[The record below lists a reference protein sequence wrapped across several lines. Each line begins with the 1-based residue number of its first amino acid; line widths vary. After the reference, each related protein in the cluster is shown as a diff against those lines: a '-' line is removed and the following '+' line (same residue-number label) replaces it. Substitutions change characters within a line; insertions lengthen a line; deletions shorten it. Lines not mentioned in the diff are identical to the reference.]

1 MSKKFLSIFIIL
13 IFYIIII
20 AYSDFNK
27 FSENILQFHFEYLP
41 LILGIIF
48 ASMLVKGIRQKFL
61 LKKIGIELSTKN
73 SIILYLAGMS
83 MIITPGG
90 SGELIKSYYL
100 KKQNGYSQSKT
111 FPLVFVERF
120 YDLLAIVSIIFFTL
134 IFFQIF
140 ESFIVAT
147 FALGFLAVVYFSMR
161 SKKFFS
167 FLSKFFIKIPKLSK
181 FVKNIEE
188 SYSSFQSLTTS
199 NIPKN
204 WLLSLLAFGLD
215 AIAVYFVFIGFGLD
229 FDFVFTTMINFSS
242 LLFGVLTLVP
252 AGIGVTEVS
261 FVSFLTQEGI
271 SLSLATSIIVMIRLT
286 SIWFATGIGFFTTK
300 LLLSKKFS
308 DVECDIN

>member
-1 MSKKFLSIFIIL
+1 MSKKFLAIFLIL
-13 IFYIIII
+13 IFYILII

-27 FSENILQFHFEYLP
+27 FTENIFQFHFEYLP

-48 ASMLVKGIRQKFL
+48 ASMLVKGIRQKL
-61 LKKIGIELSTKN
+61 LLNKIGIELSSKN
-73 SIILYLAGMS
+73 SILLYLAGMS

-100 KKQNGYSQSKT
+100 KKKNGYSQSKT

-120 YDLLAIVSIIFFTL
+120 YDLLAIVSIIFLTL
-134 IFFQIF
+134 ILFQIL
-140 ESFIVAT
+140 EVFIVAA
-147 FALGFLAVVYFSMR
+147 FALGLLTVIYFSMR
-161 SKKFFS
+161 SKRFFS
-167 FLSKFFIKIPKLSK
+167 FMSRFITKIPKLSK

-188 SYSSFQSLTTS
+188 SYPSFQSLTTS

-204 WLLSLLAFGLD
+204 WLLSFLAFGLD

-229 FDFVFTTMINFSS
+229 FDFVFTTMVSLSS

-271 SLSLATSIIVMIRLT
+271 SLSLATSIIIMIRLT
-286 SIWFATGIGFFTTK
+286 GIWFATGIGFITTK
-300 LLLSKKFS
+300 LLFQKRFNL
-308 DVECDIN
+308 V

>member
-1 MSKKFLSIFIIL
+1 MSKKFLAIILIL
-13 IFYIIII
+13 IFYILII

-27 FSENILQFHFEYLP
+27 FTENIFQFHFEFLP

-48 ASMLVKGIRQKFL
+48 VSMLVKGIRQKFL
-61 LKKIGIELSTKN
+61 LKKIGIELSSKN

-100 KKQNGYSQSKT
+100 KKKNGYSQSKT

-120 YDLLAIVSIIFFTL
+120 YDLLAIVSIIFFSL
-134 IFFQIF
+134 ILFQIL
-140 ESFIVAT
+140 EVFIVAT
-147 FALGFLAVVYFSMR
+147 FALGLLVVIFFSMR
-161 SKKFFS
+161 SKRFFS
-167 FLSKFFIKIPKLSK
+167 VLSKLIVKIPKLSK

-188 SYSSFQSLTTS
+188 SYPSFQSLTTG

-204 WLLSLLAFGLD
+204 WLLSFLAFGLD
-215 AIAVYFVFIGFGLD
+215 AIAVYFVFLGFGLD

-261 FVSFLTQEGI
+261 FVGFLTQEGI
-271 SLSLATSIIVMIRLT
+271 SLSLATSIIIMIRLT
-286 SIWFATGIGFFTTK
+286 SIWFATGIGFLTTK
-300 LLLSKKFS
+300 LLLSKR
-308 DVECDIN
+308 I

>member
-1 MSKKFLSIFIIL
+1 MSKKFLAIFLIL
-13 IFYIIII
+13 IFYILII

-27 FSENILQFHFEYLP
+27 FTENILQFHFEYLP

-73 SIILYLAGMS
+73 SILLYLAGMS

-100 KKQNGYSQSKT
+100 KKKNGYSQSRT

-134 IFFQIF
+134 ILFQIL
-140 ESFIVAT
+140 EVFIVAI
-147 FALGFLAVVYFSMR
+147 FASGLLTVIFFSMR
-161 SKKFFS
+161 SKRFFS
-167 FLSKFFIKIPKLSK
+167 FLTRFIIKIPKISK

-188 SYSSFQSLTTS
+188 SYSSFQSLTKS

-204 WLLSLLAFGLD
+204 LLMSIFAFGMD
-215 AIAVYFVFIGFGLD
+215 AVAVYFVFLGFGLD

-261 FVSFLTQEGI
+261 FVSFLTQEGT
-271 SLSLATSIIVMIRLT
+271 SLSLATSIIIMIRLT
-286 SIWFATGIGFFTTK
+286 SIWFATGIGFITTK
-300 LLLSKKFS
+300 LLLSKKIF
-308 DVECDIN
+308 

>member
-1 MSKKFLSIFIIL
+1 MSKKFLFIFLIL

-27 FSENILQFHFEYLP
+27 FSENIFQFHFEFLP
-41 LILGIIF
+41 LILGIF
-48 ASMLVKGIRQKFL
+48 FTGMLVKGIRQKSL
-61 LKKIGIELSTKN
+61 LKKIGIDLSSKN

-100 KKQNGYSQSKT
+100 KKKNGYSQSKT

-134 IFFQIF
+134 LFFQIL
-140 ESFIVAT
+140 EVFIVAT
-147 FALGFLAVVYFSMR
+147 FALGLLAVIYFSMR
-161 SKKFFS
+161 SKQFFS
-167 FLSKFFIKIPKLSK
+167 FLSRFIIKIPKISK

-188 SYSSFQSLTTS
+188 SYPSFQSLTTS

-204 WLLSLLAFGLD
+204 WLLSFLAFGLD
-215 AIAVYFVFIGFGLD
+215 AIGVYIIFIGFGLD
-229 FDFVFTTMINFSS
+229 LDFVYTTMVNFSS

-261 FVSFLTQEGI
+261 FVGFLTQEGT
-271 SLSLATSIIVMIRLT
+271 SLSLATSIIIMIRLT
-286 SIWFATGIGFFTTK
+286 SIWFATGIGFITTK
-300 LLLSKKFS
+300 LLLSKKIF
-308 DVECDIN
+308 

>member
-1 MSKKFLSIFIIL
+1 MSKKFLFIFIIL
-13 IFYIIII
+13 IFYILII

-48 ASMLVKGIRQKFL
+48 ASMLVKGFRQKLL
-61 LKKIGIELSTKN
+61 LKKIGIELSSKN
-73 SIILYLAGMS
+73 SILLYLAGMS

-100 KKQNGYSQSKT
+100 KKKNGYSQSKT

-120 YDLLAIVSIIFFTL
+120 YDLLAIVSIIFLTL
-134 IFFQIF
+134 ILFQIL
-140 ESFIVAT
+140 EVFIVAT
-147 FALGFLAVVYFSMR
+147 FALGLLAVLFFSMR
-161 SKKFFS
+161 SKRFFS
-167 FLSKFFIKIPKLSK
+167 FLSRFIIKIPKISK

-188 SYSSFQSLTTS
+188 SYPSFQSLTTS

-204 WLLSLLAFGLD
+204 WLLSFLAFGLD
-215 AIAVYFVFIGFGLD
+215 AIAVYIVFLGFGLD
-229 FDFVFTTMINFSS
+229 FDFVFTTMVSLSS

-271 SLSLATSIIVMIRLT
+271 SLSLATSIIIMIRLT
-286 SIWFATGIGFFTTK
+286 GIWFATGIGFITTK
-300 LLLSKKFS
+300 LLFQKRYNL
-308 DVECDIN
+308 V

>member
-1 MSKKFLSIFIIL
+1 MSKKFLAIFLIL
-13 IFYIIII
+13 IFYILII

-27 FSENILQFHFEYLP
+27 FTENIFQFHFEYLP

-48 ASMLVKGIRQKFL
+48 ASMLVKGIRQKLL
-61 LKKIGIELSTKN
+61 LKKIGIELSSKN
-73 SIILYLAGMS
+73 SILLYLAGMS

-100 KKQNGYSQSKT
+100 KKKNGYSQSKT

-134 IFFQIF
+134 ILFQII
-140 ESFIVAT
+140 EVFIVAT
-147 FALGFLAVVYFSMR
+147 FALGLLTVLFFSMR
-161 SKKFFS
+161 SKRFFS
-167 FLSKFFIKIPKLSK
+167 FLSKFIVKIPKLSK

-188 SYSSFQSLTTS
+188 SYPSFQSLTTS

-204 WLLSLLAFGLD
+204 WLLSFLAFGLD
-215 AIAVYFVFIGFGLD
+215 AIAVYIVFLGFGLD
-229 FDFVFTTMINFSS
+229 FDFVFTTMVSLSS

-271 SLSLATSIIVMIRLT
+271 SLSLATSIIIMIRLT
-286 SIWFATGIGFFTTK
+286 GIWFATGIGFITTK
-300 LLLSKKFS
+300 LLFQKRYNL
-308 DVECDIN
+308 V